1 MGGFLRQ
8 MMLVW
13 SSLLPHNLYLQYM
26 FIPLP
31 CFSVFYISSKLLLHV
46 IYISSVLSRILYLLS
61 ASPQSVFFPCFFMF
75 IPLPC
80 FSVFYISSQLLLHVI
95 YISSVL
101 SRILFPFRIFSLLL
115 HVHTSSMFLRVF
127 FISSQLLLLVIFIS
141 SLLLHFFI
149 SSMLSHFLSLFP
161 PSSKYIYLTCFIMI
175 YISSMLPYVLYLLT
189 ASPCICIYSIYLY
202 LVCLP
207 MFYVFSLLL

>member
-13 SSLLPHNLYLQYM
+13 SSLLPHNPYLQYM

-80 FSVFYISSQLLLHVI
+80 FSVF
-95 YISSVL
+95 
-101 SRILFPFRIFSLLL
+101 
-115 HVHTSSMFLRVF
+115 F

-141 SLLLHFFI
+141 SLLLHFLYLFHAFSLSISLHCILKMHLSYMIHHDLYLFHASPCSISLDCFLIRI
-149 SSMLSHFLSLFP
+149 SSI
-161 PSSKYIYLTCFIMI
+161 YIYLVF
-175 YISSMLPYVLYLLT
+175 
-189 ASPCICIYSIYLY
+189 
-202 LVCLP
+202 LP
-207 MFYVFSLLL
+207 MFYFFFLLL